1 MKIILSPAKK
11 MITDMDSIAPM
22 GLPDFIDKTT
32 EILDWM
38 KGKQKDELKAIWK
51 CNDKIAEQNFH
62 RLENMNLYK
71 MLTPA
76 ILAYEGI
83 AFQYMAPSVF
93 EDKQFEYLQNHL
105 RILSAFYGVLK
116 PMDGVTPYR
125 LEMQAKAEIEDARNL
140 YDYWSDSLYHA
151 VIDDSRIIVNLASK
165 EYSKCIEKY
174 LLPKDRYITITF
186 CELSGDKL
194 VTKGTYAKM
203 ARGEMVR
210 FMAEEEIENPTDI
223 KKFNRLGYGFRADL
237 SSDAEYVFERK
248 IEE

>member
-11 MITDMDSIAPM
+11 MITDTDSILPV
-22 GLPDFIDKTT
+22 GLPAFLDKTK

-38 KGKQKDELKAIWK
+38 KGKSKEELKLIWK
-51 CNDKIAEQNFH
+51 CNDKIAEQNFD
-62 RLENMNLYK
+62 RLENMNLDK

-76 ILAYEGI
+76 ILSYEGI

-93 EDKQFEYLQNHL
+93 EGGQFKYVQNHL
-105 RILSAFYGVLK
+105 RILSAFYGVVK

-125 LEMQAKAEIEDARNL
+125 LEMQAKAAIGDARNL
-140 YDYWSDSLYHA
+140 YDYWGDMLYRS

-174 LLPKDRYITITF
+174 LTSKDKYITITF

-210 FMAEEEIENPTDI
+210 FMAETGIEDPTDI
-223 KKFNRLGYGFRADL
+223 KRFNRLGYVFRADL
-237 SSDAEYVFERK
+237 SSESEYVFERK
-248 IEE
+248 IE